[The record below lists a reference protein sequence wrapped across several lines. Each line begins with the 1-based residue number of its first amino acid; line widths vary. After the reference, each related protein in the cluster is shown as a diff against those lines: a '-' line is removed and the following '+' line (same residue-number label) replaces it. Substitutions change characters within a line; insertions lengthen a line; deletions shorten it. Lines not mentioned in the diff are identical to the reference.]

1 MRTDQM
7 ARAAGRFAGRWLP
20 VAKSAVNTAKSEAS
34 KLSGAASQ
42 RSGAAANRSGKF
54 ASDLGAQWIPA
65 ARTSGRFVKH
75 VLPAAVK
82 PIHALWHQLLGFLFL
97 IFAGVGAWKVWRNQG
112 NIDPAIFAVA
122 IVFIIVM
129 AAYGISSL
137 RKSQRISR
145 S

>member
-1 MRTDQM
+1 M
-7 ARAAGRFAGRWLP
+7 ARGAGRLVGRWLP

-34 KLSGAASQ
+34 RHSTKA
-42 RSGAAANRSGKF
+42 

-75 VLPAAVK
+75 VVPAAVK
-82 PIHALWHQLLGFLFL
+82 PLHALWHQVLGFIFL
-97 IFAGVGAWKVWRNQG
+97 TIAALGAFKVWRNEGQ
-112 NIDPAIFAVA
+112 IAPAIFALA
-122 IVFIIVM
+122 IVLIVVA

-137 RKSQRISR
+137 RKSNRISR

>member
-1 MRTDQM
+1 M
-7 ARAAGRFAGRWLP
+7 ARGAGRLVGRWLP

-34 KLSGAASQ
+34 R
-42 RSGAAANRSGKF
+42 RSTKA

-82 PIHALWHQLLGFLFL
+82 PLHALWHQVLGFIFL
-97 IFAGVGAWKVWRNQG
+97 AIAALGAFKVWRNEGQ
-112 NIDPAIFAVA
+112 IAPAIFALA
-122 IVFIIVM
+122 IVLIIVA
-129 AAYGISSL
+129 AAYGISSI

>member
-1 MRTDQM
+1 M
-7 ARAAGRFAGRWLP
+7 ARGAGRLVGRFLP

-34 KLSGAASQ
+34 K
-42 RSGAAANRSGKF
+42 RSSKA

-82 PIHALWHQLLGFLFL
+82 PLHALWHQVLGFIFL
-97 IFAGVGAWKVWRNQG
+97 AIAAVGAFKVWRDDG
-112 NIDPAIFAVA
+112 KTDWPLLAIA
-122 IVFIIVM
+122 IVLIVVA
-129 AAYGISSL
+129 AAYGISSI

>member
-1 MRTDQM
+1 M
-7 ARAAGRFAGRWLP
+7 ARGAGRLVGRWLP

-34 KLSGAASQ
+34 KLSGEAKQ
-42 RSGAAANRSGKF
+42 RSSKA

-82 PIHALWHQLLGFLFL
+82 PLHALWHQVLGFIFL
-97 IFAGVGAWKVWRNQG
+97 AIAALGAFKVWRNEG
-112 NIDPAIFAVA
+112 HIAPAIFALA
-122 IVFIIVM
+122 IVLIVVA
-129 AAYGISSL
+129 AAYGISSI